1 MTYSTT
7 FAQVS
12 LSNSSPAWRQI
23 LVVSDKNSISFPNPS
38 IIKKTDMIDDINYT
52 TIYYTTGFIFRQIK
66 KDGVYYYWFILNKI
80 ENEENVSKE
89 IFEQQIKIN
98 DILTGGSVDDPK
110 ES

>member
-1 MTYSTT
+1 MTYNTT

-12 LSNSSPAWRQI
+12 LANSSPSWRQI
-23 LVVSDKNSISFPNPS
+23 LVVSDKNPISFPNPS
-38 IIKKTDMIDDINYT
+38 IIKKTDTIDDINYT
-52 TIYYTTGFIFRQIK
+52 TTYYTTGFIFRQIE

-89 IFEQQIKIN
+89 MFEQQIKIN

>member
-12 LSNSSPAWRQI
+12 LANSSQTWRQI
-23 LVVSDKNSISFPNPS
+23 LVVSDIKPISFSNPS
-38 IIKKTDMIDDINYT
+38 IIKKTSVVNGINYT
-52 TIYYTTGFIFRQIK
+52 TIYYTTGFIFRQIE

-80 ENEENVSKE
+80 ENEESVSKE
-89 IFEQQIKIN
+89 MFEQQIKIN